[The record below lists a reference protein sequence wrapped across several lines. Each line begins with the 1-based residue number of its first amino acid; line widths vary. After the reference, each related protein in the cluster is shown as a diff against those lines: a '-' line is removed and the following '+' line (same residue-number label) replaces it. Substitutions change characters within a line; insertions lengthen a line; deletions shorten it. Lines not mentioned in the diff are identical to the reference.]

1 MAALLIAAL
10 QLAGSETAGSQS
22 RAAELTISVPKA
34 VQIESGIET
43 ALPVRI
49 TPEYAVPKQAMV
61 LLRGLPPAFTLSEG
75 RLFES
80 GVWGIRAGDLPRLKI
95 KGPDGAESVQLSISM
110 VMLDGTVLAEAVT
123 RVSTL
128 PRIAGAPRAVLP
140 ASAHIEQP
148 PEGFVV
154 SSTLPNRDPAVR
166 NAPASRSEMAISK
179 EDEVERLRMGKDALA
194 LGDIAG
200 ARLIFEY
207 LAEHG
212 SAEGAYQVAR
222 TYDAEV
228 LTSAGVVAFKADEKT
243 AAVWY
248 EKAAA
253 MGQPEAVK
261 KAARRAER

>member
-1 MAALLIAAL
+1 
-10 QLAGSETAGSQS
+10 
-22 RAAELTISVPKA
+22 
-34 VQIESGIET
+34 
-43 ALPVRI
+43 
-49 TPEYAVPKQAMV
+49 
-61 LLRGLPPAFTLSEG
+61 LRGLPPAFTLSEG

-128 PRIAGAPRAVLP
+128 PRIAGAPRAVQP
-140 ASAHIEQP
+140 ASANIEQP

-166 NAPASRSEMAISK
+166 NAPASRS